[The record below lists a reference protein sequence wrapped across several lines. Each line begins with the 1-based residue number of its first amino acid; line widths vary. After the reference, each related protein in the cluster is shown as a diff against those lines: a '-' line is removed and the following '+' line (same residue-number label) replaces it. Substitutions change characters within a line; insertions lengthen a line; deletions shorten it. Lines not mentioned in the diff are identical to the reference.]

1 MIKTR
6 FESGLGALM
15 PSYSSSLTMDITAS
29 RYPWWG
35 TAANYKPHAWSDW
48 GEVLRGSWC
57 NWEAK
62 MVLRKAFQ
70 ISAVQR
76 LSMRQMVFQPCW
88 YSVPQTKPWAHFC
101 CSFPYNSS
109 WESCCMYRLRLKEKK
124 HPGKFFILEYLST
137 LNNVLVQDI
146 FGTNIPF
153 SLKKTHIWSLMH
165 HPIIGNESRWN
176 KWHPQKI

>member
-1 MIKTR
+1 MTFITISNDGGQKSRQTKITIRIIKMIKTR

-48 GEVLRGSWC
+48 GEALRGSWC

-109 WESCCMYRLRLKEKK
+109 WKRDTGWDWK
-124 HPGKFFILEYLST
+124 
-137 LNNVLVQDI
+137 
-146 FGTNIPF
+146 
-153 SLKKTHIWSLMH
+153 KKTSWKIFYFGIFV
-165 HPIIGNESRWN
+165 HP
-176 KWHPQKI
+176 